1 MFVLMFFI
9 HYRDDMFL
17 RHDSYAER
25 MDEMNGSSPASI
37 GSNQGLDLSPITSQR
52 TSPMVPSRGSSPLRR
67 TEEQLQPEPLT
78 RETKFIYNAVKQERY
93 GSPHIRDSI
102 NSPHGS
108 ETGCATVSAK
118 SQPMEAQ
125 EEALNMSV
133 VKKEEELEKGVEESH
148 ALTVSPSR
156 ESLDLR
162 RSPLEQSEMN
172 MSYLHRNNL
181 MAVSHSMT

>member
-1 MFVLMFFI
+1 
-9 HYRDDMFL
+9 MFL

-25 MDEMNGSSPASI
+25 MDEMNGSSPASV
-37 GSNQGLDLSPITSQR
+37 GSNQGLDLSPVTSQR
-52 TSPMVPSRGSSPLRR
+52 TSPTAQSRGASPLRR
-67 TEEQLQPEPLT
+67 TDEQLLSDPVT
-78 RETKFIYNAVKQERY
+78 RETKFVYNTVSFKQESY
-93 GSPHIRDSI
+93 GSPHIRENT
-102 NSPHGS
+102 NSPNDS

-118 SQPMEAQ
+118 SLSIEHQ

-133 VKKEEELEKGVEESH
+133 EKKGEEPDEGMEESH
-148 ALTVSPSR
+148 TFSVSPSR